1 MSWPVTTG
9 MNIHLAQ
16 HGNEAEISMMA
27 SKVAAKS
34 NPRIF

>member
-9 MNIHLAQ
+9 MNMNHLAQ

-34 NPRIF
+34 NP